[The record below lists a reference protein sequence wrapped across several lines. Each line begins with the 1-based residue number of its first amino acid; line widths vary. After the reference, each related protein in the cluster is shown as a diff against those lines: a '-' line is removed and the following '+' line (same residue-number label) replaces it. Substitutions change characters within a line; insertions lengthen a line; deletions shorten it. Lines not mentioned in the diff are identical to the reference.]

1 VAPLNRPGPWPPTR
15 ARAAVLLAAFVVLAT
30 LNSAGYRYGAS
41 DQAFYIPAVLVR
53 LDPSLYPR
61 DSGLIESQARLT
73 FVDETLAPLARLTG
87 ASLPALCAGLYV
99 VTLGLLAWGAL
110 RFSGPFF
117 RTEWAGVAL
126 LAALTLRHSIA
137 KTGTNTLEAYF
148 HPRQLAFA
156 LGVIA
161 LGSFLRRKTVLAVVP
176 LVPAA
181 LLHPTTTLWFV
192 IWLAVA
198 AFVVEPRARR
208 PLLIAAGAFGVAAVW
223 LLTGGPLAGRLATMD
238 AEWLATLST
247 KDYLFPLQW
256 PLRVW
261 LINLGY
267 VPIVLGLYWWRRRHG
282 LLAER
287 ETGLVA
293 GCLALLAVFALAL
306 VLHTGPVMLAV
317 QMQPARIFWM
327 FDFLATAYAIWA
339 LVEGPVPGARRA
351 RIAAAIII
359 LLSAGRGIYIAT
371 VLFPERSMVQVH
383 VPDTDW
389 GRVMAWARASDRST
403 GWLADPVHAA
413 RYGTSVRVAGERDVF
428 VEEIKDTAI
437 GMYDRPIA
445 MRTRDRLAALGHFD
459 ALTAERARQLG
470 REFELD
476 YLVIGRELDLPVAFE
491 AGALR
496 VYRLR

>member
-1 VAPLNRPGPWPPTR
+1 VAALNRPRSWASTR
-15 ARAAVLLAAFVVLAT
+15 PGAAALLLGFVVLAT

-41 DQAFYIPAVLVR
+41 DQAFYIPAVLER
-53 LDPSLYPR
+53 LDPALYPR

-73 FVDETLAPLARLTG
+73 FVDETLAPLAALTG
-87 ASLPALCAGLYV
+87 VSLPVLCVALYV

-110 RFSGPFF
+110 RLSFILF
-117 RTEWAGVAL
+117 RSEWAGVAFV
-126 LAALTLRHSIA
+126 AALTLRHSIA
-137 KTGTNTLEAYF
+137 KSGTNTLEAYF

-161 LGSFLRRKTVLAVVP
+161 LGFFLRRRTVLAIVL

-192 IWLAVA
+192 VWLAVGLCVA
-198 AFVVEPRARR
+198 EPRARL
-208 PLLIAAGAFGVAAVW
+208 PLAIAAAAFSLLAVW
-223 LLTGGPLAGRLATMD
+223 MVTGGPLAGRLARMD

-267 VPIVLGLYWWRRRHG
+267 VPIVVGLYWRRRRRG
-282 LLAER
+282 LLADR
-287 ETGLVA
+287 ETALVA
-293 GCLALLAVFALAL
+293 GCLSLLVVFAVALL
-306 VLHTGPVMLAV
+306 LHTGPLILAI

-327 FDFLATAYAIWA
+327 LDFLATAYAIWA
-339 LVEGPVPGARRA
+339 LVEGPVPATRRA
-351 RIAAAIII
+351 QLVAAIIV
-359 LLSAGRGIYIAT
+359 LLSAGRGVYIAT
-371 VLFPERSMVQVH
+371 VLFPDRSMAQVR

-389 GRVMAWARASDRST
+389 GRVMAWARASDRSS

-459 ALTAERARQLG
+459 ALTAARARELG
-470 REFELD
+470 REFALD
-476 YLVIGRELDLPVAFE
+476 YLVVDRDMVLPLAFQ
-491 AGALR
+491 AGVLR